1 MCLVSVAS
9 TVVNDPTSGTKV
21 EIAPKVENNHLSI
34 EVDETLAG
42 ARMTVSVFNTMGEI
56 VVEATLGLGLN
67 KIDVQG
73 LNKGDYVAVVRKNG
87 EYTSKSSFI
96 VG

>member
-1 MCLVSVAS
+1 MVSMVNA
-9 TVVNDPTSGTKV
+9 TVNDPTSGTKV
-21 EIAPKVENNHLSI
+21 EIAPKVENNLLSI
-34 EVDETLAG
+34 EVDETLSG
-42 ARMTVSVFNTMGEI
+42 ASMTVSVFNTMGEI
-56 VVEATLGLGLN
+56 VVETTLGLGLN

-73 LNKGDYVAVVRKNG
+73 LKKGEYVAVVRKNG